1 MAQLMAI
8 ENGTVIDGTGAA
20 PRVGETVLVEGRH
33 IIALGAQADELA
45 ARSDS
50 VLRIDAAGKT
60 VMPGLIDAH
69 THLSFGEPTG
79 NDELFFHRTEAFS
92 SILSAYNSEKVLR
105 AGVTSVL
112 DADCLWNIGVELRD
126 AIDAGIV
133 TGPRMRAGG
142 NALMTMLG
150 GTAGRLI
157 QDDGTTGYATVV
169 HNVDGI
175 TREVRRQI
183 KHGVDWIKIMA
194 TGLLPS
200 VKGPEVKVWS
210 KHEMEAV
217 CLAAHD
223 LNTPVVAHCRNSIST
238 KEAAEAGVDLIY
250 HSSYM
255 DEEALQAVIDNGTT
269 LCPTLTLLGNLVDY
283 GERVGTAPE
292 LLQVFLA
299 ELEITGEMIG
309 RAHRAGVRVI
319 TGSET
324 GFAVTPCGEWHAR
337 ELDMLVRYAGFT
349 PMEAIVAATSQ
360 AAWAMKME
368 GEVGALVP
376 GQLADVIVVDGD
388 PLADITV
395 LLREGAI
402 VEVVKE
408 GQRVDMSRPIPE
420 RKPRAGEKVSFLAAC
435 PLTRAFAFEDTQL
448 AEGEPA
454 LTDDELLDLSHA

>member
-1 MAQLMAI
+1 MAQMTAI

-20 PRVGETVLVEGRH
+20 PRVGETVLIVGRH
-33 IIALGAQADELA
+33 IVALGARADELA
-45 ARSDS
+45 AESPS
-50 VLRIDAAGKT
+50 VVRIDAAGKT

-79 NDELFFHRTEAFS
+79 NDELFFHRTEAS
-92 SILSAYNSEKVLR
+92 SSMLSAYNSEKVLR

-133 TGPRMRAGG
+133 RGPRMRAGG

-157 QDDGTTGYATVV
+157 KDEGTTGYATVV

-210 KHEMEAV
+210 QREMEAV
-217 CLAAHD
+217 CTAAHE

-292 LLQVFLA
+292 LLEVFRA
-299 ELEITGEMIG
+299 ELEVTGEMIG

-388 PLADITV
+388 PLADVTV

-402 VEVVKE
+402 LEVIKE

-420 RKPRAGEKVSFLAAC
+420 RTPRSGEKVSFLAAC

-448 AEGEPA
+448 AHGEPI
-454 LTDDELLDLSHA
+454 LTDDELSDLSHA